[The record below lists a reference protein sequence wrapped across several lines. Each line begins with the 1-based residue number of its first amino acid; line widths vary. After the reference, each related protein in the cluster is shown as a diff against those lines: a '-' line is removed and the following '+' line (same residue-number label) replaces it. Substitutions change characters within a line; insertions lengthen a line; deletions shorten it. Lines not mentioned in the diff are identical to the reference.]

1 MSPDLPPPTTAA
13 AELAWQRFWA
23 RQFDN
28 AICWG
33 IATGIAALLGMS
45 MAVRGRNVLVAIAIG
60 AVLVGVLQL
69 IYEVLLVTLF
79 GTTIGKSVFG
89 LRIETQYG
97 KRAEFARVVGR
108 SASVWLRGSY
118 AYVLFPV
125 ATLYAWKKSHD
136 ELRLKG
142 LSYWD
147 EHSETEVAGSVL
159 PLWHVST
166 GAALAIAGF
175 CMVLLWQT
183 TGSGGGNATLVR
195 AGGPPKSIAAGTIQP
210 PSSPTSAAPAPQ
222 VSPPSQVSPASSAA
236 AEASGTATVRIRNGS
251 AVMLA
256 NDARKSFAITAPPA
270 RPSSSRSV
278 EELALWAERTY
289 PYFLADGAE
298 RRAMFAWMVAGT
310 RVGLPRNAAL
320 ALGIDT
326 VVSGRENARGV
337 CWPVMLAPDRI
348 ANDVAGNPDKGVLG
362 IRCER

>member
-1 MSPDLPPPTTAA
+1 MSTRHPPSSPAA

-23 RQFDN
+23 RQFDT
-28 AICWG
+28 ALCWG
-33 IATGIAALLGMS
+33 IATGIVASLGMS
-45 MAVRGRNVLVAIAIG
+45 TAIRGRNLLVAVAVG

-69 IYEVLLVTLF
+69 VYEVLLVTVF

-97 KRAEFARVVGR
+97 KRVEFARVVGR
-108 SASVWLRGSY
+108 SAGVWLRGSY
-118 AYVLFPV
+118 GYLLFPV

-147 EHSETEVAGSVL
+147 EQSETEVVGSVL
-159 PLWHVST
+159 PMWHVST

-175 CMVLLWQT
+175 GMVLLWQT
-183 TGSGGGNATLVR
+183 TGRGDNAALAR
-195 AGGPPKSIAAGTIQP
+195 ANGPAKSTVAGAVQP
-210 PSSPTSAAPAPQ
+210 PSPPLSAMPAPLAAPEPAPTAQ
-222 VSPPSQVSPASSAA
+222 APSTPTI
-236 AEASGTATVRIRNGS
+236 GIRNGS
-251 AVMLA
+251 AVLLA
-256 NDARKSFAITAPPA
+256 NDARKSFAITAPPT
-270 RPSSSRSV
+270 RPSASKSV

-289 PYFLADGAE
+289 PYFLADGPE

-326 VVSGRENARGV
+326 VVSGREHARGV
-337 CWPVMLAPDRI
+337 CWPVVLPPEKI
-348 ANDVAGNPDKGVLG
+348 AKDVASNPDKGVLG
-362 IRCER
+362 VRCER

>member
-1 MSPDLPPPTTAA
+1 MSSDPHPPSPAA
-13 AELAWQRFWA
+13 ANLAWPRFWA

-45 MAVRGRNVLVAIAIG
+45 TAVRGRNLLLAVAVG
-60 AVLVGVLQL
+60 ALLVGVLHL
-69 IYEVLLVTLF
+69 IYEVLLLTLF

-89 LRIETQYG
+89 LRVETQYG
-97 KRAEFARVVGR
+97 KRAEFARIFGR
-108 SASVWLRGSY
+108 SAGVWLRGSY
-118 AYVLFPV
+118 AYVLFPL

-142 LSYWD
+142 STYWD
-147 EHSETEVAGSVL
+147 EHSETEVAGAAL
-159 PLWHVST
+159 PMWHLST

-175 CMVLLWQT
+175 GMVLLWQT
-183 TGSGGGNATLVR
+183 SERGDNSALRRADGS
-195 AGGPPKSIAAGTIQP
+195 PKSAVAGSIQP
-210 PSSPTSAAPAPQ
+210 PPASSISDAAPAPQ
-222 VSPPSQVSPASSAA
+222 GSAPASVA
-236 AEASGTATVRIRNGS
+236 AEPQSTPTIGIRNGS
-251 AVMLA
+251 AVLLA
-256 NDARKSFAITAPPA
+256 NGAQKAFAITAPPS
-270 RPSSSRSV
+270 RPSANKSV

-289 PYFLADGAE
+289 PYLLTEGPE
-298 RRAMFAWMVAGT
+298 RKAMFAWMVAGT

-337 CWPVMLAPDRI
+337 CWPVVLPAERIPKDVASNPDR
-348 ANDVAGNPDKGVLG
+348 GVLG